1 MRILAGTRGWGGL
14 LPLAPQSR
22 QGRHPVCTLLEEPQ
36 GARLLLFLFFASG
49 GLGVGEGRLPCGVE
63 RAPQRASP
71 TATTA
76 SPPTQTPH
84 TSPKEEGKVWGGGWL
99 TKRRS
104 RSSVCFAWVGRVSQ
118 PGPGCGRE
126 KAPPGLRPKNKIDR
140 ERARVCGVRGTH
152 PAPMPTAK
160 HVGGGG
166 TPLSHPPLSRL
177 FPGHALVCVASLPS
191 RPFSNCVAR
200 PLRGSSCVGGHGCG
214 LVTSKKHTHGQPS
227 PPTPPIPTPRPT
239 RHIPTAPLVQGG
251 PVGGS
256 ARCPSCLF
264 PPPVLLFRDSYTHS
278 KPKPTGRPQALLAA
292 PGPPTTQEWWTA

>member
-1 MRILAGTRGWGGL
+1 M

-166 TPLSHPPLSRL
+166 DPIEPPTSLSSLPGACPCVCRLSPIAALLQLCGKAVERL
-177 FPGHALVCVASLPS
+177 FLRGGAWLWPRHLKKTH
-191 RPFSNCVAR
+191 AR
-200 PLRGSSCVGGHGCG
+200 PTLPPNPAHPHPKAHQTHPHSPACPGRARGGVRSV
-214 LVTSKKHTHGQPS
+214 
-227 PPTPPIPTPRPT
+227 
-239 RHIPTAPLVQGG
+239 PLL
-251 PVGGS
+251 P
-256 ARCPSCLF
+256 L
-264 PPPVLLFRDSYTHS
+264 PPPRSPLPRLIHTLKTQTHRAPPS
-278 KPKPTGRPQALLAA
+278 LACRSGTPHDTRMVDCLA
-292 PGPPTTQEWWTA
+292 